1 MWSNKNSAQIVW
13 MTDLSVDNQIF
24 NNAASLW
31 DMPQSHQLKFYYLHQ
46 QQYQHIVWKL
56 ITATTRYSLTS
67 IWPLACLTFDSKA
80 CSWRV
85 IDRGCLHN
93 PSSWGLSW
101 LFELENTE
109 PISSVLQVNGLSGSQ
124 SFSCNQLEFTSFLLW
139 LQEPCLPYLCKPS
152 QVRLGLCRQKYFQEL
167 WQIDRWLCQS
177 RSAHGE
183 FLSDQLCF
191 KQGSHSTL

>member
-1 MWSNKNSAQIVW
+1 M
-13 MTDLSVDNQIF
+13 
-24 NNAASLW
+24 
-31 DMPQSHQLKFYYLHQ
+31 
-46 QQYQHIVWKL
+46 
-56 ITATTRYSLTS
+56 
-67 IWPLACLTFDSKA
+67 
-80 CSWRV
+80 
-85 IDRGCLHN
+85 HN

-191 KQGSHSTL
+191 KQGSHSTLKSIRLPCYVSRETLPRLLSRKGLLSAPYVHGSIWAHSNIFH